1 MSFHP
6 QTPQSPSQSSPISSV
21 GNSSNINNNGGGLS
35 SSFASSTSA
44 AHSIQLTQSNQATQ
58 GSQTTQS
65 TLPTPAHSVNGSGFG
80 SGSGALDSSADMSAL
95 LNDDSPHKRKRLLDD
110 AGEHELK
117 KVHME
122 GQQRLDFEALHQD
135 VGEKYL
141 VCKNSHQPS
150 FPPLSE
156 DLYSMFNLS
165 GIAAE
170 VARTLPNGEKN
181 AMRKTYKGYM
191 KKLGVSGHFEP
202 IKREPGDE
210 SDFMALLAEPED
222 SWQARQVKTKDIR
235 YGLLGDVEASLRAAL
250 TMNKGPLP
258 KAVWDNSVLG
268 SDVPPLGSGVGGVI
282 RGSSAARGTAPNT
295 PLHPAALAR
304 SKAQS
309 QPAVGSPGG
318 ATGAGA
324 TDSSRPRRMNKKRSY
339 NDNSFEGYNETF
351 DEDGYSTGGDNGD
364 GPSHKRRKKNDTPTT
379 QYPPAPVRQQSYGPG
394 MVGA

>member
-6 QTPQSPSQSSPISSV
+6 QTPQSPSQFSPITSDPLSGTSSASV
-21 GNSSNINNNGGGLS
+21 VTANTNNSNAHGSG
-35 SSFASSTSA
+35 SFSSA
-44 AHSIQLTQSNQATQ
+44 ATP
-58 GSQTTQS
+58 S

-80 SGSGALDSSADMSAL
+80 SSDAVHGMSP
-95 LNDDSPHKRKRLLDD
+95 DGDSPHKRKRLLDD
-110 AGEHELK
+110 TGDHESK

-141 VCKNSHQPS
+141 VCNTPHRPS

-156 DLYSMFNLS
+156 DLFAMFNLT

-202 IKREPGDE
+202 IKREEGDE
-210 SDFMALLAEPED
+210 SDFMRLISEADD

-235 YGLLGDVEASLRAAL
+235 FGLLDDVEADLRAAM
-250 TMNKGPLP
+250 TMNKGPIP
-258 KAVWDNSVLG
+258 KAIWDSSVLG
-268 SDVPPLGSGVGGVI
+268 DLAPEKLASIGARPGSV
-282 RGSSAARGTAPNT
+282 RGTAPNT
-295 PLHPAALAR
+295 PLHPAVAR
-304 SKAQS
+304 SKIQLQQS
-309 QPAVGSPGG
+309 QAAGG
-318 ATGAGA
+318 ADA
-324 TDSSRPRRMNKKRSY
+324 SRPRRVNKKRSY
-339 NDNSFEGYNETF
+339 GDNSFEGYGEGF
-351 DEDGYSTGGDNGD
+351 PDDDGGYSTGEGD
-364 GPSHKRRKKNDTPTT
+364 GPSLKRRKKVLTNAPCSGEGLNSFANVLFLQNGTPTA
-379 QYPPAPVRQQSYGPG
+379 QYNSAPVRQQSYGPG

>member
-1 MSFHP
+1 
-6 QTPQSPSQSSPISSV
+6 
-21 GNSSNINNNGGGLS
+21 
-35 SSFASSTSA
+35 
-44 AHSIQLTQSNQATQ
+44 
-58 GSQTTQS
+58 
-65 TLPTPAHSVNGSGFG
+65 
-80 SGSGALDSSADMSAL
+80 
-95 LNDDSPHKRKRLLDD
+95 
-110 AGEHELK
+110 
-117 KVHME
+117 
-122 GQQRLDFEALHQD
+122 
-135 VGEKYL
+135 
-141 VCKNSHQPS
+141 
-150 FPPLSE
+150 
-156 DLYSMFNLS
+156 MFNLS

-222 SWQARQVKTKDIR
+222 SWQARQVKAKDVR
-235 YGLLGDVEASLRAAL
+235 HGLMDDVTASLRAAL

-268 SDVPPLGSGVGGVI
+268 SDVPSFGSGVMGMG
-282 RGSSAARGTAPNT
+282 RGMSAVRGTAPNT
-295 PLHPAALAR
+295 PLHPVALAR

-309 QPAVGSPGG
+309 QSQQAVGSPGA
-318 ATGAGA
+318 ATGVGGAA
-324 TDSSRPRRMNKKRSY
+324 TDSSARPRRMNKKRSY

-351 DEDGYSTGGDNGD
+351 DDDGYSTGGDNNGE

>member
-1 MSFHP
+1 M
-6 QTPQSPSQSSPISSV
+6 
-21 GNSSNINNNGGGLS
+21 
-35 SSFASSTSA
+35 
-44 AHSIQLTQSNQATQ
+44 
-58 GSQTTQS
+58 
-65 TLPTPAHSVNGSGFG
+65 
-80 SGSGALDSSADMSAL
+80 
-95 LNDDSPHKRKRLLDD
+95 
-110 AGEHELK
+110 K

-135 VGEKYL
+135 VGTKYL
-141 VCKNSHQPS
+141 VGQKSHEPMY
-150 FPPLSE
+150 PPLDA
-156 DLYSMFNLS
+156 DLFDMFDLN

-202 IKREPGDE
+202 VKREPGDE

-222 SWQARQVKTKDIR
+222 SWQARQVKTKEIR
-235 YGLLGDVEASLRAAL
+235 NGLDDDVMASLRAAL

-268 SDVPPLGSGVGGVI
+268 GDVPSLGANGGAA

-309 QPAVGSPGG
+309 SQAVGSPGG
-318 ATGAGA
+318 ATAA
-324 TDSSRPRRMNKKRSY
+324 ADARPRRMGKKRSY

-364 GPSHKRRKKNDTPTT
+364 GPSHKRRKKNDTPTAS
-379 QYPPAPVRQQSYGPG
+379 YSSAPVRQQSYGPG